1 MIAYAEVIGDPIS
14 HSKSPL
20 IHNFWLA
27 KLGIDAEYR
36 ATHVRPDQLATYFA
50 QRRQDVNWRG
60 CNVTIPHKETAAAMI
75 SVQLAGYPDFGAINV
90 VVPRGGDLW
99 SANTDV
105 DGIVGT
111 IKTFHDHAFNFGA
124 VPKRSIAIVG
134 AGGAA
139 RAAIYAVK
147 NLPFAASWRILVRRP
162 EQGKTLARQMEVSAQ
177 VVPIAAESL
186 KGVDILIN
194 ASPLGMVGKP
204 PLDLDLDQMGSG
216 IGQPLVFEMV
226 YSPLETPLTMEA
238 RQREFAVI
246 DGLDMLIG
254 QASGAFH
261 HFFGQKVPS
270 ELIDATRDKVLSA

>member
-1 MIAYAEVIGDPIS
+1 MTAYAEVIGDPIS

-27 KLGIDAEYR
+27 KLNIDAEYR
-36 ATHVRPDQLATYFA
+36 AMHVRPDALKDYFA
-50 QRRQDVNWRG
+50 QRRRDANWRG

-75 SVQLAGYPDFGAINV
+75 SVQLAGYSDIGAVNV
-90 VVPRGGDLW
+90 VVPRGGDLL

-111 IKTFHDHAFNFGA
+111 INSFHDQAFNFGK
-124 VPKRSIAIVG
+124 VPTRSIAIIG

-139 RAAIYAVK
+139 RAAIYGLK

-162 EQGKTLARQMEVSAQ
+162 EQGEALARQMGLTAQ
-177 VVPIAAESL
+177 VMPIAAESL
-186 KGVDILIN
+186 SGVDILIN
-194 ASPLGMVGKP
+194 ASPLGMVEKP
-204 PLDLDLDQMGSG
+204 ALDLDLDQMGSV
-216 IGQPLVFEMV
+216 GQPLVFEMV
-226 YSPLETPLTMEA
+226 YSPLETPLTMAA
-238 RQREFAVI
+238 RQRGFHVI

-261 HFFGQKVPS
+261 HFFGQGVPGD
-270 ELIDATRDKVLSA
+270 LIGATRDRVLSA